1 MDRISK
7 LLLSLTAII
16 LSVISQHVYA
26 FKVQPMVSELSPI
39 GSDSQLV
46 MRVDNVD
53 KKPLTIEVIPLKLKI
68 DSQGKEIL
76 TPADNE
82 FLAVPVTAV
91 IQPGRSQSVMVKYVG
106 DPSIV
111 QSKAYRISFR
121 QVPIQLSEQEKGQLG
136 ISVHINTLVNVA
148 PKNSQSKL
156 AVSDIQSQGQSWQ
169 MKLTNSGNKYA
180 RLSETTW
187 KVIDTKGKQY
197 NLNKQSV
204 AKLSD
209 SNIVL
214 PKSNLIITI
223 PKKNE
228 FQNKPKAIE
237 IKTVAQ

>member
-1 MDRISK
+1 M
-7 LLLSLTAII
+7 I
-16 LSVISQHVYA
+16 LIGISQYAYA
-26 FKVQPMVSELSPI
+26 FKVQPMVSELAPI

-53 KKPLTIEVIPLKLKI
+53 KKPLTIEVIPFELKI
-68 DSQGKEIL
+68 DAQGTETL
-76 TPADNE
+76 APADDE

-136 ISVHINTLVNVA
+136 LSVHINTLVNVA
-148 PKNSQSKL
+148 PKNSRSKL
-156 AVSDIQSQGQSWQ
+156 VVSNIQSQGTSWK
-169 MKLTNSGNKYA
+169 MTLTNNGNKYA
-180 RLSETTW
+180 RLSETNW
-187 KVIDTKGKQY
+187 KVIDVQGNPY
-197 NLNKQSV
+197 NLNKKSV
-204 AKLSD
+204 AQLSEK
-209 SNIVL
+209 NIIL
-214 PKSNLIITI
+214 PKSSLEILI

>member
-7 LLLSLTAII
+7 II
-16 LSVISQHVYA
+16 NIALIVFIGMSQYAYA
-26 FKVQPMVSELSPI
+26 FKVQPMVSELAPI

-53 KKPLTIEVIPLKLKI
+53 KKPLTIEVIPFELKI
-68 DSQGKEIL
+68 DSQGQETL
-76 TPADNE
+76 VPADDE

-136 ISVHINTLVNVA
+136 LSVHINTLVNVA
-148 PKNSQSKL
+148 PKNSRSKL
-156 AVSDIQSQGQSWQ
+156 VVSNIQSQGTSWK
-169 MKLTNSGNKYA
+169 MTLTNNGNKYA
-180 RLSETTW
+180 RLSETNW
-187 KVIDTKGKQY
+187 KVIDVQGNPY
-197 NLNKQSV
+197 NLNKKSV
-204 AKLSD
+204 AQLSD
-209 SNIVL
+209 KNIIL
-214 PKSNLIITI
+214 PKSSLEITL

-228 FQNKPKAIE
+228 FKSKPKSVE
-237 IKTVAQ
+237 INTEQ